1 MSGVADPPGPRKNE
15 KPLSGH
21 PDNMALL
28 VERTE
33 GNDGKASEHRVQL
46 GNYRYFDLD
55 RDGRFDGLEDRR
67 NEEKIRSYILITQ
80 PDSELEMVR
89 IETWN
94 RKLNLVPI
102 TTEAYHTKTTYLFE
116 KGNWRVYT
124 LEDKRRLEGG
134 GKKDPDK

>member
-1 MSGVADPPGPRKNE
+1 
-15 KPLSGH
+15 
-21 PDNMALL
+21 
-28 VERTE
+28 
-33 GNDGKASEHRVQL
+33 VQL